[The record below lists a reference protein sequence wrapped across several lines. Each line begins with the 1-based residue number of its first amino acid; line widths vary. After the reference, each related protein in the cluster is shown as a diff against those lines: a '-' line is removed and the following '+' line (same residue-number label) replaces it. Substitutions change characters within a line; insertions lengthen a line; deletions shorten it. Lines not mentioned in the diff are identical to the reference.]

1 MLHLGN
7 AGSSLSDEALRRMF
21 AARKQVFVDLL
32 GWDVPVLG
40 GQYEVDQFDDEHAVY
55 LIITGLNGEHHA
67 SARLL
72 PTERPH
78 ILADLFG
85 SLCDG
90 EVPRGPGILEI
101 TRFCLDRGLT
111 SAGRR
116 AARNQLVSAIAE
128 YGIANGIHTFTG
140 VAEMGWFRQILR
152 FGWRSHAL
160 GHPQQIGGR
169 TLAAIAIEID
179 RETPALLTQAGIYS
193 MPQIAG
199 GAHHAA

>member
-7 AGSSLSDEALRRMF
+7 ARSSLSDEAMRGMF

-55 LIITGLNGEHHA
+55 LIITGRNGEHHA

-72 PTERPH
+72 PTDRPH

-85 SLCDG
+85 PLCDG
-90 EVPRGPGILEI
+90 EVPRGPGIREI

-111 SAGRR
+111 ATGRR
-116 AARNQLVSAIAE
+116 DARNQLVSAIAE

-140 VAEMGWFRQILR
+140 VAEMRWFRQILG
-152 FGWRSHAL
+152 FGWRSYAL
-160 GHPQQIGGR
+160 GKPRQIGGR
-169 TLAAIAIEID
+169 TLAALAIEID
-179 RETPALLTQAGIYS
+179 QETPALLSQAGIYS

-199 GAHHAA
+199 GAHHEA